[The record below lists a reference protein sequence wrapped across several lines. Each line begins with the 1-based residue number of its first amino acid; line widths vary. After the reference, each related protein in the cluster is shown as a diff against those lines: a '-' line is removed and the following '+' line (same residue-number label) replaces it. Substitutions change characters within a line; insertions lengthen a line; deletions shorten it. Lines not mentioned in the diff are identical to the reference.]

1 MKSIRQKLL
10 VGFLALAGAAAVVC
24 GGVGVAMSYSSS
36 QSVLQ
41 QTLTDVADQTAEH
54 VSYQLQSYR
63 NAIEAMG
70 MIPALSDPEVPVSE
84 KQALVDAWAENYGME
99 RGNLLSV
106 TGDSLFDGNNY
117 ADREYFKQALAGNS
131 WFSTPTVSK
140 VTGELSIMERYYGQ
154 HQGQ

>member
-24 GGVGVAMSYSSS
+24 GGVGVAMSYSTS
-36 QSVLQ
+36 QSVLK
-41 QTLTDVADQTAEH
+41 QTMEVVAAQTAEQ
-54 VSYQLQSYR
+54 VSFQLQSYR

-70 MIPALSDPEVPVSE
+70 MVPALSDPEVPVSE
-84 KQALVDAWAENYGME
+84 KRALVDAWAENYGME

-117 ADREYFKQALAGNS
+117 ADREYFKQAIAASCPS
-131 WFSTPTVSK
+131 W
-140 VTGELSIMERYYGQ
+140 
-154 HQGQ
+154 